1 MKKYKLLLVGL
12 GPRGLNWFDT
22 IRKNKMANIIGICDL
37 NKKNSFKKKI
47 NLPFYTNLEKSII
60 ELKPEMVLLATP
72 PFDRMQDIKICAKY
86 RLPVLAEKPLATN
99 FAEAK
104 NIVKF
109 MMKKKLL
116 LMIGLNFRYLPVT
129 KETKKLIYN
138 NKLGKPSYAKFIY
151 ERWRDGRLS
160 RLNKYPLS
168 MKQPMLWEQSIHH
181 FDLIR
186 YVYNSNVK
194 KVFAKTI
201 NPSWSMYKYET
212 NVNAILELYNGIIV
226 NYIGTWQSSSKI
238 FNFEWRTECEKG
250 IILQK
255 NQFSDLYFNRTNSSK
270 LHNIPLK
277 NFKMWKDDSKLLLLD
292 FLKSIKIKKNY
303 KNFGYDHLNSLAI
316 VDACIE
322 SSKQGKSVELKQY

>member
-1 MKKYKLLLVGL
+1 
-12 GPRGLNWFDT
+12 
-22 IRKNKMANIIGICDL
+22 
-37 NKKNSFKKKI
+37 
-47 NLPFYTNLEKSII
+47 
-60 ELKPEMVLLATP
+60 
-72 PFDRMQDIKICAKY
+72 
-86 RLPVLAEKPLATN
+86 
-99 FAEAK
+99 
-104 NIVKF
+104 
-109 MMKKKLL
+109 
-116 LMIGLNFRYLPVT
+116 
-129 KETKKLIYN
+129 
-138 NKLGKPSYAKFIY
+138 
-151 ERWRDGRLS
+151 
-160 RLNKYPLS
+160 
-168 MKQPMLWEQSIHH
+168 
-181 FDLIR
+181 
-186 YVYNSNVK
+186 
-194 KVFAKTI
+194 
-201 NPSWSMYKYET
+201 MYKYET